1 MSPYSIIDQRRKK
14 HVEKFA
20 PLNLTR
26 DEIIEFTPL
35 WEGERF
41 ENGRPKVSDDLL
53 ERMQRVTLTQ
63 AWGVLRGEEYHWQ
76 FDGGWLC
83 TQPGKVLVGRAVTA
97 MYLPRREDVRAHI
110 FERAHDAGCIG
121 DQVSWPID
129 TLVPGDV
136 YVADVMGKVADGA
149 VIGDNLSTSIYA
161 KTGNGVVHDGSFRDI
176 EGIREMEG
184 FVGFCRGY
192 HPSVATRTVL
202 LAGINCPVRI
212 GGVTVMPGD
221 VVLGKTDGVVF
232 IPPHLAEKVVVTSE
246 IIRLRDMFGK
256 LCLREGWYTPGE
268 IDRRWEEHIEEH
280 FSRWLNDHID
290 ELPVPKETIQEFL
303 TGRTW

>member
-1 MSPYSIIDQRRKK
+1 VD
-14 HVEKFA
+14 KFA
-20 PLNLTR
+20 PLNLTP
-26 DEIIEFTPL
+26 EELIEFTPL

-53 ERMQRVTLTQ
+53 ERMQYVTLTE
-63 AWGVLRGEEYHWQ
+63 AWGIMRGEEYHWQ
-76 FDGGWLC
+76 FERGWLC
-83 TQPGKVLVGRAVTA
+83 TQPDKVLVGRAVTA
-97 MYLPRREDVRAHI
+97 MYPPRREDLRAHI
-110 FERAHDAGCIG
+110 FKRAHDAGCIG

-129 TLVPGDV
+129 VLAPGDV
-136 YVADVMGKVADGA
+136 YVADVMGKITDGA
-149 VIGDNLSTSIYA
+149 AIGDNLSTSIYA
-161 KTGNGVVHDGSFRDI
+161 KTGRGVVHDGSFRDM
-176 EGIREMEG
+176 EGIRELEG
-184 FVGFCRGY
+184 FVGFCRGF

-221 VVLGKTDGVVF
+221 VVLGKEDGVAF

-246 IIRLRDMFGK
+246 IIRLRDIFGK

-268 IDRRWEEHIEEH
+268 IDRRWEEHIEQH
-280 FSRWLNDHID
+280 FSRWLNDHMD

-303 TGRTW
+303 TKRTW

>member
-1 MSPYSIIDQRRKK
+1 M
-14 HVEKFA
+14 EKFA

-41 ENGRPKVSDDLL
+41 EDGRPKVSDDLL
-53 ERMQRVTLTQ
+53 RRMQHVTLTQ
-63 AWGVLRGEEYHWQ
+63 AWGVLRSEEYHWQ
-76 FDGGWLC
+76 FESNWLC
-83 TQPGKVLVGRAVTA
+83 TQPGKVLVGRAVTV
-97 MYLPRREDVRAHI
+97 MYLPRREDDRAHI
-110 FERAHDAGCIG
+110 FQRALAAGCIG

-129 TLVPGDV
+129 TRVPGDV
-136 YVADVMGKVADGA
+136 YVADIMGRIEDGA
-149 VIGDNLSTSIYA
+149 AIGDNLSTSIYA

-176 EGIREMEG
+176 EGIRELEG
-184 FVGFCRGY
+184 FVGFCRGF
-192 HPSVATRTVL
+192 HPTVATRTVL
-202 LAGINCPVRI
+202 LAGINCPIRI

-232 IPPHLAEKVVVTSE
+232 VPPHMAEKVVVTSE